1 MSMDEFGFFSEASTA
16 SAKAS
21 SSYSESTRS
30 QSSSQHASYQRSG
43 YPEFEE
49 QYQSRAQPS
58 SQPLDVHQHR
68 YLQPQQQQQQ
78 QQQQYPH
85 RLAKAESDSPSAP
98 LRRSNNMNTSVHDSP
113 TTAKRGSN
121 LACLKCRAIKVKCWK
136 SNPNDPRCARCN
148 RLDLFCEF
156 REHHRG
162 KKLEKVIADENRH
175 VILTPEML
183 RRARLHILRC
193 SSYPLNLDLASMAVI
208 ENAEDAAQLRAPPSS
223 SIQAFPTMLAD
234 PTYPSLAGMAA
245 SESPSPLG
253 MASSVYDDVV
263 QMNVCSWTDACYLF
277 SLFMTQLNPIVALL
291 EPSLYTVQYTRE
303 QSPILFSNIL
313 SVSSRF
319 FRPELHPQCQASAT
333 AILKFAASRQLCSID
348 HVQALIVSAVW
359 ATTSDAARYET
370 LVAAV
375 AYAYEL
381 GLPFCFE
388 SGMAVASA
396 TKPYMP
402 PLPVHFLHA
411 SHQSTTLRV
420 QQRTWIQLC
429 LLELSRQSDSKRSST
444 QNRPELIAQN
454 DLPNVRAW
462 YELHHSTMSAN
473 DTRLAYQLDFAL
485 CQRHFNL
492 LAASVPGS
500 DQALSSSIDSQ
511 LVRERECF
519 ATWFN
524 TYGEDYVPRYGMD
537 RYSSTEAG
545 FLLLLYRFGRAVQL
559 HSILNSSQL
568 LRDRWAATATELAFK
583 LIDYFI
589 NKILDQDSALSSML
603 RLSPQYMAVGCVSVA
618 RWLLNSPHSHR
629 AIDRVREVVRL
640 LGLPQFY
647 PDGNRVATSNE
658 LTGQLDQALRSLLG
672 DAGAVISPGLS
683 TSPKRT
689 RAQDY
694 QQQAWDGQRKQQ
706 RRLHKVP
713 AFGSVGDRAAD
724 SNSDRISD
732 RSLSSTIRPA
742 GSGAEGN
749 LSIDLGLAETHW
761 PALMAMGS
769 QPSLT
774 PTSEGSFSNVA
785 MAPSSISPSAS
796 DSSAVFSVAAAT
808 TTLPDSLDLGSYQYG
823 TTGAIATA
831 PTDPSSVNPRQ
842 YYTSGLNASYSS
854 LAGSGTTF
862 DGASGGG
869 QFGPIQSFALE
880 RNSTVVPQSY
890 NAAAG
895 GTRTGAQHQQPLYVR
910 MEVEAHGGLDASL
923 AIGLGASYDGSS
935 AGSDLM
941 TNHARQ

>member
-1 MSMDEFGFFSEASTA
+1 MDEFGFFSEASTA

-21 SSYSESTRS
+21 SSYSESARS
-30 QSSSQHASYQRSG
+30 QTSSHHAPYQRSG

-49 QYQSRAQPS
+49 QHQSRAHPS

-68 YLQPQQQQQQ
+68 YLQPQQQQE
-78 QQQQYPH
+78 QQYPH
-85 RLAKAESDSPSAP
+85 RLTKVESDSASVP
-98 LRRSNNMNTSVHDSP
+98 LRRSNSINTGVHGSP

-193 SSYPLNLDLASMAVI
+193 SSYPLNLDLASMAASG
-208 ENAEDAAQLRAPPSS
+208 NADDAAHLAAPPSS
-223 SIQAFPTMLAD
+223 SYQAFPTMLAD
-234 PTYPSLAGMAA
+234 PTYTGLAGMAA
-245 SESPSPLG
+245 SESPSPMG

-263 QMNVCSWTDACYLF
+263 QLNACSWTDACYLF
-277 SLFMTQLNPIVALL
+277 SLFVTQLNPIVSLL
-291 EPSLYTVQYTRE
+291 EPSLHTVHYTRE
-303 QSPILFSNIL
+303 QSPVLFSTIL

-319 FRPELHPQCQASAT
+319 FRPELHPQCQASAA

-348 HVQALIVSAVW
+348 HVQALIVSAIW
-359 ATTSDAARYET
+359 ATPSDAARSET

-396 TKPYMP
+396 TKPYTP
-402 PLPVHFLHA
+402 PLPVHLLHA

-429 LLELSRQSDSKRSST
+429 LLELSRQSDSRRSSML
-444 QNRPELIAQN
+444 NRPELIAQN

-473 DTRLAYQLDFAL
+473 DTRLAYQLDFAI
-485 CQRHFNL
+485 CQREFNRI
-492 LAASVPGS
+492 AASASGS
-500 DQALSSSIDSQ
+500 DQALISSIDSL

-524 TYGEDYVPRYGMD
+524 TYGEDYVPRYAMD
-537 RYSSTEAG
+537 RYSSAEAG

-559 HSILNSSQL
+559 HSIV
-568 LRDRWAATATELAFK
+568 RDSARQPEERWSATATEMAFK
-583 LIDYFI
+583 VIDYFI

-618 RWLLNSPHSHR
+618 RWLLNSTFSHR
-629 AIDRVREVVRL
+629 ARDRVREMVRL

-647 PDGNRVATSNE
+647 PDGNRVATSTE

-672 DAGAVISPGLS
+672 DTGMPISPGLS
-683 TSPKRT
+683 ISPKRA
-689 RAQDY
+689 RAQDF
-694 QQQAWDGQRKQQ
+694 QQQVWEGQRKQP
-706 RRLHKVP
+706 RRSQKSP
-713 AFGSVGDRAAD
+713 DSGSVASRTAN
-724 SNSDRISD
+724 SNSDRASD
-732 RSLSSTIRPA
+732 RSLPPTDRFRPA
-742 GSGAEGN
+742 AAGAEGN
-749 LSIDLGLAETHW
+749 LSIDIGLAETHW
-761 PALMAMGS
+761 PALMAMGGAQHS
-769 QPSLT
+769 WT
-774 PTSEGSFSNVA
+774 PTSESGFSNVA
-785 MAPSSISPSAS
+785 MAPSSISPPAS
-796 DSSAVFSVAAAT
+796 DSSAVFSVAAAAAT
-808 TTLPDSLDLGSYQYG
+808 HPDSLNLGSYPFG
-823 TTGAIATA
+823 TTHAVTTA
-831 PTDPSSVNPRQ
+831 PADPSLVNARH
-842 YYTSGLNASYSS
+842 YYTSGVNPSYSS
-854 LAGSGTTF
+854 LAGSGAMF

-869 QFGPIQSFALE
+869 QFAPIEAFPLE
-880 RNSTVVPQSY
+880 RSSTVTPQSY
-890 NAAAG
+890 DPTAG
-895 GTRTGAQHQQPLYVR
+895 RTRIGAQHQQPQYASTEL
-910 MEVEAHGGLDASL
+910 GTQSGLDASL
-923 AIGLGASYDGSS
+923 TIGLGASYDGSS

-941 TNHARQ
+941 TNHAPQ